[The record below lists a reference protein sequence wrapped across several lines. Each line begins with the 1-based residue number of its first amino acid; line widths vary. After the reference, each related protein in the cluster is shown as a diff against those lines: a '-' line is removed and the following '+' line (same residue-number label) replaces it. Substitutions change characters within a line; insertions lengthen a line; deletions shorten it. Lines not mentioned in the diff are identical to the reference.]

1 MSTKVRYPGVDILV
15 ESIQGFVMTF
25 EGFET
30 TYSNTPSGACVFA
43 YVRRGVAKLPVLV
56 LMHGYAQNALK
67 FKNFVKEIP
76 PQWPLLIPDL
86 PG

>member
-1 MSTKVRYPGVDILV
+1 
-15 ESIQGFVMTF
+15 MTF

-43 YVRRGVAKLPVLV
+43 YVRRGDAKLPVLV

-67 FKNFVKEIP
+67 FKKFVKEIP
-76 PQWPLLIPDL
+76 PQWPLLVPDL